1 MQVKVNNSGKIY
13 IVNTDCCDVLLPNEY
28 LGTNLSKYVYVDGEW
43 SVDDRWKKAE
53 EVLGAE
59 SQDVPL
65 LYNLYLSDQS
75 LLESTKEKIIETI
88 EQHKSS
94 IDDAM
99 NL

>member
-59 SQDVPL
+59 SQDIPL
-65 LYNLYLSDQS
+65 LYNLYISDQS

-94 IDDAM
+94 IDDI
-99 NL
+99 LEK

>member
-13 IVNTDCCDVLLPNEY
+13 IVNTDCCD
-28 LGTNLSKYVYVDGEW
+28 VDGEW

-59 SQDVPL
+59 SQDIPL
-65 LYNLYLSDQS
+65 LYNLYVDDSS
-75 LLESTKEKIIETI
+75 LLESTNEQIQEKIK
-88 EQHKSS
+88 QHKSS

>member
-59 SQDVPL
+59 SQDVLL
-65 LYNLYLSDQS
+65 LYNLYISDQS

-94 IDDAM
+94 IDDVM

>member
-59 SQDVPL
+59 SQDIPL
-65 LYNLYLSDQS
+65 LYNLYVDDSS
-75 LLESTKEKIIETI
+75 LLESTNEQIQEKIK
-88 EQHKSS
+88 QHKSS